1 MAHNLQLADR
11 VREALV
17 GLGTVEE
24 KRMFG
29 GLCFMVNGKMC
40 VTVGDHKDHVMMV
53 RIDPILLTEALSRRG
68 ARTVTMNG
76 RKYKGYV
83 FVQEE
88 GIKSKRDFDYW
99 MRLASDFNKKAK
111 ASRKRNKKLAP
122 KSNLETSNPDVRL
135 CGSQSLHLR
144 FRVVVLS
151 APDDRHRSSR
161 DEYRSHQIS
170 LGKTQLN

>member
-1 MAHNLQLADR
+1 MRHNLQLANQ

-40 VTVGDHKDHVMMV
+40 VTVGDHEDHVMMV

-68 ARTVTMNG
+68 ARIAKMNG
-76 RKYKGYV
+76 REYKGYV
-83 FVQEE
+83 FVNEE
-88 GIKSKRDFDYW
+88 GVKLKRDFDYW

-111 ASRKRNKKLAP
+111 TSRKRK
-122 KSNLETSNPDVRL
+122 
-135 CGSQSLHLR
+135 
-144 FRVVVLS
+144 
-151 APDDRHRSSR
+151 
-161 DEYRSHQIS
+161 
-170 LGKTQLN
+170 